1 MTKMKNILLLF
12 FMLLTTAFVTAQE
25 QLVPLAKN
33 PVLSKANHKKLITA
47 KSGTASAVKL
57 PFADD
62 FSYNSL
68 YPSRKLWS
76 NRYVFVNKGFAV
88 NPVTI
93 GVATFDAVNDTG
105 AVYPYAMQ
113 FPFVADSLTS
123 NSIRLDSAFGSTP
136 VKLSPA
142 DSVYVS
148 FYFQPQ
154 GIGNA
159 PETEDSLILQ
169 FFNPVSQSWSTV
181 WNHQGMKLD
190 SFRTA
195 YGVDFKN
202 VMIPV
207 TDSDYFS
214 PDFRI
219 RFLNKAS
226 IPNNNIPSWR
236 SGAYDHWNIDYVY
249 IDKDRN
255 INDTTVHDVAW
266 IESMQT
272 LLLNYI
278 SMPWNQYNANAQA
291 ETNTAAALKFRS
303 LDQGVGLKNMNQYF
317 YVQNLDDKTFHKST
331 PYPASTNMA
340 AGDVINY
347 APDYQYPSSQPF
359 YFKSNATENADFE
372 VMFRIYSNT
381 PPLDIIHS
389 NDTMRFYQR
398 FYNYY
403 AYDDGVPEYGY
414 GLSNQGAKLAY
425 KFTLNTP
432 DSLQSVQMYFN
443 QTLGAANQKYF
454 YLTVWDDN
462 GGEPGNIIYQQQ
474 GIRPEFENKL
484 FKYHT
489 YKLKHAVYVSGT
501 FYVGWQQLTQDNL
514 NVGFDANNDHQDK
527 IFYNSGGSWQNSS
540 YHGALMIRPV
550 LGDKKD
556 AFVGMQ
562 EKESL
567 VGLGLFP
574 NPVSDKYLN
583 IRIYGVSESKK
594 SRLEISVYSLT
605 GSLLLKS
612 NYKSKIFTGNL
623 ERGLYFIKISS
634 PKGDISLMRKF
645 IIR

>member
-514 NVGFDANNDHQDK
+514 NVGFDANNDHHDK

>member
-195 YGVDFKN
+195 YGVDFKI

-574 NPVSDKYLN
+574 NPVSGKYLN
-583 IRIYGVSESKK
+583 IRINGIDESKK
-594 SRLEISVYSLT
+594 NELEISVYSLT